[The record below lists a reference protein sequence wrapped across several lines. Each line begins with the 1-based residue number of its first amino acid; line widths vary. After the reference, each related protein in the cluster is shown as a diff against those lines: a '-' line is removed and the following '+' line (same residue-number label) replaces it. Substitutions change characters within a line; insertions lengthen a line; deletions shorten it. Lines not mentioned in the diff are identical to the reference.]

1 MAAQQHHPARG
12 QTKKHGAKANSKHH
26 AAQHKHGKHHPAKG
40 PTHLSLQAA
49 IAHALTTNPHAVIKA
64 LPSLEKLAHSLHQ
77 PKRGASLTL
86 EALPVCAPQALAES
100 LHIAGKPVDDDDVLA
115 LFCMAGSPDE
125 GMSILECLVAAQM
138 YGLAGAY
145 PTFRPT
151 RTFADGVVVGL
162 TIPAGPH
169 TVTCYDG
176 GIRTWGAWRPVSDKF
191 DERIEEAWEVSW
203 H

>member
-12 QTKKHGAKANSKHH
+12 QTAKHGAKKNSKHH
-26 AAQHKHGKHHPAKG
+26 KAATGKKHHPAKG
-40 PTHLSLQAA
+40 PTHLSLQQA
-49 IAHALTTNPHAVIKA
+49 IAQALVHNPQAVIKA
-64 LPSLEKLAHSLHQ
+64 LPSLQHLASTLHQ

-86 EALPVCAPQALAES
+86 EALPLCAPVALAES
-100 LHIAGKPVDDDDVLA
+100 LRIAGKPVDDDDVLA
-115 LFCMAGSPDE
+115 LYHMAGSPEE
-125 GMSILECLVAAQM
+125 GMSVLEAFVAAQWF
-138 YGLAGAY
+138 GLAGAY

-162 TIPAGPH
+162 TISAGPH

-176 GIRTWGAWRPVSDKF
+176 GIRTWGAWRPISDKF
-191 DERIEEAWEVSW
+191 DDRVEEAWEVSW